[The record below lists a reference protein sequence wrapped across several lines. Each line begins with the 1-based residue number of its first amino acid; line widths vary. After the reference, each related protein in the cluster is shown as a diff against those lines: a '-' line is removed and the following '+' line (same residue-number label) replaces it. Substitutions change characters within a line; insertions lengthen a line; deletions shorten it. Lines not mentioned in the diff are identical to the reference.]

1 MKKVQSFLLAI
12 VLAALFVSCQSG
24 TDAKLILSNSDTRK
38 EIMNTI
44 ANDSLMHQQ
53 MMAAMMDSKNGMMM
67 GDHAS
72 MMKMIKLMQ
81 DNPHMVQG
89 MMDDMMETS
98 KSDTAMMSGM
108 CKSMMANPQM
118 MDMMNKM
125 KAGNMDMDK
134 MKMDNKKTM
143 DTIQDHKLHH

>member
-1 MKKVQSFLLAI
+1 
-12 VLAALFVSCQSG
+12 
-24 TDAKLILSNSDTRK
+24 
-38 EIMNTI
+38 MNTI

-98 KSDTAMMSGM
+98 KSDTAMMAGM
-108 CKSMMANPQM
+108 CKAMMANPQM

-125 KAGNMDMDK
+125 KGGKMDMGA
-134 MKMDNKKTM
+134 MKKDNNKAM
-143 DTIQDHKLHH
+143 DTLQDHKLHH